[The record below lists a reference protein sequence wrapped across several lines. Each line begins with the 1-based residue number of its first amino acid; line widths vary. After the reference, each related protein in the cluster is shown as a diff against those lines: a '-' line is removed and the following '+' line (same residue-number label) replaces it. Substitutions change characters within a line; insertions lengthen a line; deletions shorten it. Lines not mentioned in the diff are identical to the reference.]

1 MTVRDPVSIAGKT
14 LAVAEQ
20 TELLVIGAGPAG
32 LAAALEAT
40 RLGLKVVLV
49 DENPVPAEEMGE
61 DIPHLFGGRMSG
73 AVRNRAAMTDAFIA
87 SDPAIAAAF
96 DAGVDL
102 RLGTLC
108 WGVFANGPAVGW
120 LPGPVAGLADA
131 ERSWM
136 IGATQVIVCAGR
148 RDMGLAFPGWELP
161 GVMGMVAAEHLA
173 RRYGALDVR
182 DAVVLGS
189 TPEALDGAR
198 RLRDAG
204 VRIAAMLELAPAPVD
219 PAAIDC
225 GIELLCGHVVRRVEG
240 VDGVQRLIVAPRE
253 APSREREIPC
263 DTVILGVGTVP
274 VIELLD
280 AAGCGVAFA
289 PERGGHVP
297 VLDAGQRTTLS
308 HLLAAGDCVGVWP
321 AKSREAEIAR
331 AEGRCAARSAAV
343 ALGRAVSDVAPA
355 DDLPLPLR
363 EGAGGRGSSRGRIET
378 PHGGTPPPAPLPQ
391 GEGENGRDLA
401 AYRLDWVRATVIEAA
416 GAPYV
421 CRCEEVTAHDILEV
435 RPPRYLGSQTDQR
448 NRRDLVSLLGEGAPN
463 PDLVKRLTRAGMGV
477 CQGRRC
483 REQVA
488 CLLALGAGVDLAA
501 VPLATHRAPARPLPL
516 RLAAQPESP
525 EMAAHWDTWFG
536 MESQYAPFW
545 DAPRHHVAAERP
557 VRGKAVPE

>member
-1 MTVRDPVSIAGKT
+1 VDER
-14 LAVAEQ
+14 

-32 LAAALEAT
+32 LAASIEAA

-49 DENPVPAEEMGE
+49 DENPVSPEAMGE
-61 DIPHLFGGRMSG
+61 DIPLLFGGRMSG

-131 ERSWM
+131 ARSWM
-136 IGATQVIVCAGR
+136 IGAAQVIVCAGR

-161 GVMGMVAAEHLA
+161 GVMGMVAAERLA
-173 RRYGALDVR
+173 RSYGALDAR
-182 DAVVLGS
+182 EAVVLGS
-189 TPEALDGAR
+189 TTEALDGAR

-204 VRIAAMLELAPAPVD
+204 VRIAAMIELAPAPVD
-219 PAAIDC
+219 PAAAGC

-240 VDGVQRLIVAPRE
+240 ADGVRKLVVAPRE
-253 APSREREIPC
+253 APGREREIPC
-263 DTVILGVGTVP
+263 DTVILGVGAVP

-297 VLDAGQRTTLS
+297 VLDADQRTTLA
-308 HLLAAGDCVGVWP
+308 HLLAAGDCAGIWP
-321 AKSREAEIAR
+321 AKSRDPGIAR
-331 AEGRCAARSAAV
+331 EEGRRAARSAAAAV
-343 ALGRAVSDVAPA
+343 AASAEPSHAGAETVCPAP
-355 DDLPLPLR
+355 
-363 EGAGGRGSSRGRIET
+363 GV
-378 PHGGTPPPAPLPQ
+378 PPAPPSSWPSPGMTG
-391 GEGENGRDLA
+391 GETPDGLDLA
-401 AYRLDWVRATVIEAA
+401 AYRLDWVRATVIDAA

-421 CRCEEVTAHDILEV
+421 CRCEEVTAQEILEV
-435 RPPRYLGSQTDQR
+435 RPPRYLGWTTEQR
-448 NRRDLVSLLGEGAPN
+448 NRRDLASLLGAGAPN

-488 CLLALGAGVDLAA
+488 ALLALGAGVDLAE
-501 VPLATHRAPARPLPL
+501 VPLATYRAPVRPLPL

-536 MESQYAPFW
+536 MASQYVPFW
-545 DAPRHHVAAERP
+545 DAPRRHVAADRP
-557 VRGKAVPE
+557 VRNKAAPE